1 MTCGSAEKRPNG
13 SILNCYVAREIMS
26 ISDKW
31 ELISAELFA
40 AYKLLPTE
48 IKESDFGYCE
58 EDFLEY
64 LSVNELRLAME
75 ELDGVIE
82 DNKSP
87 GRLFWEHLIKA
98 ATLMNRPEHAKKY
111 EQYKVTT

>member
-1 MTCGSAEKRPNG
+1 
-13 SILNCYVAREIMS
+13 MS